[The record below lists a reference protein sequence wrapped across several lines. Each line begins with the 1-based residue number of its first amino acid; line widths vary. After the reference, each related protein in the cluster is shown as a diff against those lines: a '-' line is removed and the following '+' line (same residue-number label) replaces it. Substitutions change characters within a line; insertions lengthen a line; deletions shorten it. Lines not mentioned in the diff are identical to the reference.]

1 MTQTQPVFVGPALEA
16 YDAGGCVAHC
26 ILTQQTISEPEC
38 EALLADLTRAIRTIG
53 PGLAVDC
60 VRVEHVTS
68 AMLGT
73 LVRARARA
81 REGGGAVALFDLPG
95 PIRDVVT
102 LTRLDAI
109 FPVAD
114 TLEDAISALRSAAG
128 S

>member
-1 MTQTQPVFVGPALEA
+1 VPETEPVFVGQALEA
-16 YDAGGCVAHC
+16 YDAGGGVAHC

-38 EALLADLTRAIRTIG
+38 EALLADLTRAMRVIG
-53 PGLAVDC
+53 PRLVVDC
-60 VRVEHVTS
+60 IRVEHVSS

-73 LVRARARA
+73 LVRVRTRVKE
-81 REGGGAVALFDLPG
+81 EGGALALFDLPKQ
-95 PIRDVVT
+95 IKEVIT

-114 TLEDAISALRSAAG
+114 DLEGAIKAVNGAAG